1 MAYVDGFVIPVPKN
15 RIEDYKR
22 LAHLCEP
29 IWREHGAIRV
39 AECIGDDTPL
49 GERTSF
55 PRAVQARDDEVVV
68 FSWIVY
74 PDKATRDACN
84 RKVMEDPRLTASM
97 ATDIFDGKRLIFGG
111 FVPFIGP

>member
-1 MAYVDGFVIPVPKN
+1 
-15 RIEDYKR
+15 
-22 LAHLCEP
+22 
-29 IWREHGAIRV
+29 
-39 AECIGDDTPL
+39 
-49 GERTSF
+49 
-55 PRAVQARDDEVVV
+55 VV

-74 PDKATRDACN
+74 PDKETRDACN